1 MLRLRRHAP
10 SFTAVTT
17 VLGIDAAWTKT
28 QPSGVAL
35 IQSQADAS
43 RAWKLVAA
51 CSSYAEFH
59 RAAAGGERE
68 LRPTGGVPDAGA
80 LLATCVRLADEA
92 PAVVAI
98 DLPLSYQP
106 IVSRRVADN
115 AVSRLYGGRK
125 CGTHTPSAERP
136 GPLSDDLRANFDRLG
151 YGLATRALTRLNL
164 IEVYPHPA
172 LVELTGAAV
181 RLPYKIAKARAYWP
195 KATVPERRR
204 RLLQVWADI
213 TTHLAAEIEGV
224 AATLSPPPED
234 APTRHLKSYE
244 DALDAVVCAWVG
256 ACAIEGRAKPFGDE
270 DAAIW
275 IPDPDVTVVEPVG
288 LSAA

>member
-1 MLRLRRHAP
+1 M
-10 SFTAVTT
+10 TT

-35 IQSQADAS
+35 IQSQGNSS
-43 RAWKLVAA
+43 RVWKLVMA
-51 CSSYAEFH
+51 CSSYTDFQS
-59 RAAAGGERE
+59 AADGGDRE
-68 LRPTGGVPDAGA
+68 LRPTGGMPDVGG
-80 LLATCVRLADEA
+80 LLATCVQLAEA

-98 DLPLSYQP
+98 DLPLSHQP
-106 IVSRRVADN
+106 IVSRREADN

-136 GPLSDDLRANFDRLG
+136 GPLSDDIRADFDRLG
-151 YGLATRALTRLNL
+151 YGLATRTLAPQSV

-195 KATVPERRR
+195 DAAVDERRS
-204 RLLQVWADI
+204 RLLRVWAEI
-213 TTHLAAEIEGV
+213 ITHLEAEIEGV
-224 AATLSPPPED
+224 AAALPPPNQD
-234 APTRHLKSYE
+234 APTRLLKAYE
-244 DALDAVVCAWVG
+244 DALDAVVSAWVG
-256 ACAIEGRAKPFGDE
+256 ACAIEGRAKPFGDR

-275 IPDPDVTVVEPVG
+275 IPDSDVKAIEAVG
-288 LSAA
+288 RSAA